1 MTWDPLGRVLLI
13 LIHLCTFHP
22 PAATPLLHQ
31 LILLVLFFHPLITS
45 THFTCV
51 VFSLANDTHMLCE
64 HIFVPMQAPTVGAW
78 LLTSPNTLS
87 FLLSS
92 THFLTSLCIHFDIPN
107 PVVSHFGTFYAYISL

>member
-22 PAATPLLHQ
+22 PAAN
-31 LILLVLFFHPLITS
+31 PLITS

-64 HIFVPMQAPTVGAW
+64 HIFIPMQAPTVGAW
-78 LLTSPNTLS
+78 LLASPNTLS
-87 FLLSS
+87 FPLSS
-92 THFLTSLCIHFDIPN
+92 VHFLTSLCTHFDIPN